1 MGYIVTFYLFVCL
14 CSACVVFDVQYCSI
28 WDYILRLIFRRFK
41 LYPFNHIYIENLSFN
56 CVKSC
61 PVISRVKFV
70 PVWLKRVSDF
80 IYLVRID
87 ISHLHL
93 EYPMHRALF
102 NYAGLLQKVFLNFFQ
117 GEGLQYIL
125 LKF

>member
-28 WDYILRLIFRRFK
+28 WDYILRLIFHSFK
-41 LYPFNHIYIENLSFN
+41 LYPMSYHIYIENLSFN

-70 PVWLKRVSDF
+70 PVWLKSVSDS
-80 IYLVRID
+80 IHLVRID
-87 ISHLHL
+87 ISHLRL
-93 EYPMHRALF
+93 ECPMYRALF
-102 NYAGLLQKVFLNFFQ
+102 NYTGLLQKVFLNFF
-117 GEGLQYIL
+117 
-125 LKF
+125 